1 MKKIQFSPLGEKTF
15 LISFLAGS
23 SLLFLYWITMANF
36 LVIVGFYYV
45 VIAAVA
51 NLLILLYELMVF
63 LGNVSEKKS
72 SGNSVLLMLVNI
84 PIVLVYLNLF
94 FSFC

>member
-23 SLLFLYWITMANF
+23 SLLFLYWITKANF

-45 VIAAVA
+45 IIAAVV
-51 NLLILLYELMVF
+51 NLLILLYELMEF
-63 LGNVSEKKS
+63 LGNISEKKS